1 MGIKPVKLG
10 FPWWSWISPMRH
22 LHDTMLYQWQYI
34 TCSIYV
40 YIIFKSIYA
49 YVSPHR
55 VWLSVECV
63 TLHYQFFSNN
73 RSDVIPKSRV
83 KRVPWGGGE
92 SIRNLRLT
100 NTHYYIWASQ
110 VAPVVKNPPAN
121 AGDTGSIPGSGRS
134 LGKGNGNPPQYFCLV
149 NPMDKGA

>member
-1 MGIKPVKLG
+1 
-10 FPWWSWISPMRH
+10 MRIY
-22 LHDTMLYQWQYI
+22 LPIGYDYQWSVSHCIISFSQI
-34 TCSIYV
+34 TVLMSSQSQEL
-40 YIIFKSIYA
+40 KES
-49 YVSPHR
+49 H
-55 VWLSVECV
+55 
-63 TLHYQFFSNN
+63 
-73 RSDVIPKSRV
+73 
-83 KRVPWGGGE
+83 GGRE